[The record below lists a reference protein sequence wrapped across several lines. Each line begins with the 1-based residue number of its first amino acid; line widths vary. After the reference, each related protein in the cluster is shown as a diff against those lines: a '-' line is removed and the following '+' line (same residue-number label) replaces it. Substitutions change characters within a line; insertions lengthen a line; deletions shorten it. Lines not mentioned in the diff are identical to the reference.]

1 MTVIK
6 EPKGIDFVVNS
17 EPWSEKE
24 LKDFR
29 KLMKKKKSELG
40 EEKRSKIKETFNRIS
55 KSKQS
60 A

>member
-1 MTVIK
+1 MATIK

-24 LKDFR
+24 LKEFR

-40 EEKRSKIKETFNRIS
+40 EEKRAKIKETYNKIS
-55 KSKQS
+55 KSKQP

>member
-1 MTVIK
+1 MDIVK

-17 EPWSEKE
+17 EPWSENE
-24 LKDFR
+24 LKEFR

-40 EEKRSKIKETFNRIS
+40 KKKRAKIKETYNKIS
-55 KSKQS
+55 KPKQP

>member
-1 MTVIK
+1 MDIVK

-24 LKDFR
+24 LKEFR

-40 EEKRSKIKETFNRIS
+40 NEKRAQIKETYNKIS
-55 KSKQS
+55 KPKQP

>member
-1 MTVIK
+1 MATIR

-17 EPWSEKE
+17 EPWTEKE
-24 LKDFR
+24 LQEFR

-40 EEKRSKIKETFNRIS
+40 KEKRSKIKETYNKIS
-55 KSKQS
+55 KSKQL